1 MTNAQIEKAS
11 KKEIRKELKG
21 FKIVSFDFNHKAE
34 FVTVSYES
42 TCEMG
47 KIVESNF
54 FYTYTPSNIDELSE
68 FLQFNCPEMIEAE
81 KFEIKQY

>member
-34 FVTVSYES
+34 HIAVSYES